1 MTATYIPS
9 ASSQLGPRFLEAQ
22 QTILSDP
29 ILSESGIST
38 AIQFECIYLETILSV
53 SNEVMAYSAR
63 QRRYGV
69 VLKIIWDDGMEVD
82 VEVVREK
89 VKEMINIIEAK
100 DKIDEEEKASEAYTN
115 FGMYLT
121 AEYVRML
128 M

>member
-9 ASSQLGPRFLEAQ
+9 ASPQLGPRFLKAQ
-22 QTILSDP
+22 QTILADP
-29 ILSESGIST
+29 SLSESGIST
-38 AIQFECIYLETILSV
+38 AIQFECIYLEKILSV

-82 VEVVREK
+82 VEAVREK

-100 DKIDEEEKASEAYTN
+100 DESVDEEKASEAYTN
-115 FGMYLT
+115 FGMCLT
-121 AEYVRML
+121 HG
-128 M
+128 

>member
-29 ILSESGIST
+29 ILSGSGIST
-38 AIQFECIYLETILSV
+38 AIQFECIYLEKILSV

-82 VEVVREK
+82 VEVVRKK
-89 VKEMINIIEAK
+89 VKEMISIIEAK
-100 DKIDEEEKASEAYTN
+100 DNIDEEEKASEAYTN

-121 AEYVRML
+121 HG
-128 M
+128 